1 MMRSS
6 QDDVPQLALIFVET
20 DMSLFGG
27 DGVKPGLS
35 SYESDTSESSFTP
48 SSPPVVGIADVH
60 DAQEAQP
67 VYTPV
72 QINVDDDIVTDAD
85 SSENEFDES
94 DEEDEDEE
102 PARPNRF
109 HGTPQTWEE
118 HTEADRRIAES
129 IEQMENSDLS
139 AHLYNAHMLKRRL
152 QRPAQDLARLEMW
165 QSKDEWLMPEKD
177 LKYTDAAGLVQDA
190 IVPPPDW
197 TAWPVPP
204 TELPDYSEKLDSGLV
219 RGQADEWAIESTS
232 KHDAGEELREE
243 LLAVFLRIAK
253 DQWNM
258 RDASSSTSDADN
270 DPETSRSRSPSESAR
285 LSQPSSARTDAEMEA
300 YSDPYEENAEHESN
314 MEQTQ
319 QYGKKRG
326 RKKQPDT
333 FTKPVVLADDAKAQQ
348 LLQPSIQSIMNKLDD
363 LALAICRMQLNQ
375 IRDEDS
381 AGSSMSEF
389 TSGAESSGRE
399 SRPLSRA
406 RSRTASSL
414 RRPRTRSSSRASL
427 IRTNRVVEQSTQE
440 KDTNAMDS
448 DATSGG
454 ASDWEAS
461 SQAIGKRKRRRPSGS
476 VSDAGSTIE
485 DEEMGRGLMDWSEVL
500 GLAAVRGWDKA
511 AVARTAQ
518 RCAALFGESMSFIP
532 YDESLASQS
541 APKPIW
547 FTPSTPAATSLLSS
561 TKPPTSERPLS
572 QFNTLRCPHTDCYA
586 HKHEFES
593 LNRVAEHCYR
603 VHGYDPNIN
612 DAENEEKVASC
623 VHIDGFLQPVTEKPG
638 WVRHGR
644 RTTGNGSKKQS
655 KGKDSSFGALEAA
668 VSGEE

>member
-1 MMRSS
+1 
-6 QDDVPQLALIFVET
+6 
-20 DMSLFGG
+20 MSLFGG
-27 DGVKPGLS
+27 DSAKPWLS
-35 SYESDTSESSFTP
+35 SYESDTSESSFAP
-48 SSPPVVGIADVH
+48 SSPPVVGVADVH

-67 VYTPV
+67 VDTSV
-72 QINVDDDIVTDAD
+72 QTNVDGDIVTDAESNGD
-85 SSENEFDES
+85 EFDES

-102 PARPNRF
+102 PVRPNRF

-118 HTEADRRIAES
+118 YTEAERRIAES
-129 IEQMENSDLS
+129 LEQMENSDLS

-204 TELPDYSEKLDSGLV
+204 AELPDYNEKSDSRLV

-258 RDASSSTSDADN
+258 RDISSSTSDADN

-285 LSQPSSARTDAEMEA
+285 FSRPSSASRADAETKA
-300 YSDPYEENAEHESN
+300 YSGAYGEAAGHESN
-314 MEQTQ
+314 TDQTHE
-319 QYGKKRG
+319 YGKRRG
-326 RKKQPDT
+326 RKKQLDT
-333 FTKPVVLADDAKAQQ
+333 FTKPVVLADDARAKQ

-389 TSGAESSGRE
+389 TSGAESSGHE

-406 RSRTASSL
+406 RSRTASSR

-427 IRTNRVVEQSTQE
+427 ARANRAVEQNRQD

-461 SQAIGKRKRRRPSGS
+461 SQALGERKRRRSSGS
-476 VSDAGSTIE
+476 VGDGDSIIE

-511 AVARTAQ
+511 AVERTAQ

-532 YDESLASQS
+532 YDESLASRS
-541 APKPIW
+541 ASKPIW
-547 FTPSTPAATSLLSS
+547 YTPSTPAATSLLSS
-561 TKPPTSERPLS
+561 TKPPASERPLS

-586 HKHEFES
+586 HEHDFES
-593 LNRVAEHCYR
+593 PNRVAEHCYR
-603 VHGYDPNIN
+603 VHGYDPDIN
-612 DAENEEKVASC
+612 DIENEEKVAGC
-623 VHIDGFLQPVTEKPG
+623 VHIDGFLQPITEKPG

-644 RTTGNGSKKQS
+644 ETTRDERKKQS
-655 KGKDSSFGALEAA
+655 RGKDNSPGALETAIGA
-668 VSGEE
+668 EE

>member
-1 MMRSS
+1 
-6 QDDVPQLALIFVET
+6 
-20 DMSLFGG
+20 MSLFGG
-27 DGVKPGLS
+27 DSAKPRLS
-35 SYESDTSESSFTP
+35 SYESDTSESSFAP

-60 DAQEAQP
+60 VAQEAQP
-67 VYTPV
+67 VNTPV
-72 QINVDDDIVTDAD
+72 QINIEYDTVADAD
-85 SSENEFDES
+85 SSEDDFDQSDE
-94 DEEDEDEE
+94 DEEDEE
-102 PARPNRF
+102 PTRPNRF

-129 IEQMENSDLS
+129 LEQMQNSDLS

-165 QSKDEWLMPEKD
+165 QSRDEWLMPEKD
-177 LKYTDAAGLVQDA
+177 LKYTDAAGLVQEA

-204 TELPDYSEKLDSGLV
+204 TELPDYSEKLDRGLV
-219 RGQADEWAIESTS
+219 RGQADEWAIESTG
-232 KHDAGEELREE
+232 KQDAGEELREE

-258 RDASSSTSDADN
+258 RDASSSGSDSDN
-270 DPETSRSRSPSESAR
+270 GPETSRSRSPSESAR
-285 LSQPSSARTDAEMEA
+285 FSRPSSASCADAETSA
-300 YSDPYEENAEHESN
+300 YSSAYGETAGHEFN
-314 MEQTQ
+314 TEQTQ

-326 RKKQPDT
+326 RKKQLGT

-363 LALAICRMQLNQ
+363 LALTICRMQLNQ

-406 RSRTASSL
+406 RSRTTSSH

-427 IRTNRVVEQSTQE
+427 VRANHVVEQSTQD

-461 SQAIGKRKRRRPSGS
+461 SQALGERKRRRLSGS
-476 VSDAGSTIE
+476 VSDAGSIIE

-511 AVARTAQ
+511 ALARTAQ

-532 YDESLASQS
+532 YDESLASRS

-547 FTPSTPAATSLLSS
+547 YTPSTPAATSLLSS
-561 TKPPTSERPLS
+561 TKPPSSERPLFR
-572 QFNTLRCPHTDCYA
+572 FNTLRCPHTDCYA
-586 HKHEFES
+586 HEHDFES
-593 LNRVAEHCYR
+593 PNRVAEHCYR
-603 VHGYDPNIN
+603 VHGYDP
-612 DAENEEKVASC
+612 DVDDVENEEKVASC
-623 VHIDGFLQPVTEKPG
+623 VHIDGFLQPITEKPG

-644 RTTGNGSKKQS
+644 ETTGNKSKKQS
-655 KGKDSSFGALEAA
+655 KGKGSSQVAFEAA
-668 VSGEE
+668 VSTEE

>member
-1 MMRSS
+1 
-6 QDDVPQLALIFVET
+6 
-20 DMSLFGG
+20 MSLFGG
-27 DGVKPGLS
+27 DSAKPWLS
-35 SYESDTSESSFTP
+35 SYESDTSESSFAP
-48 SSPPVVGIADVH
+48 SSPPVIGVADVH
-60 DAQEAQP
+60 DAQKAQP
-67 VYTPV
+67 VNTPV
-72 QINVDDDIVTDAD
+72 QIDVDDDIVTDAD
-85 SSENEFDES
+85 SSEDEYDES

-118 HTEADRRIAES
+118 HTEADRRITES
-129 IEQMENSDLS
+129 LEQMENTNLS

-152 QRPAQDLARLEMW
+152 RRPAQDLARLKMW

-219 RGQADEWAIESTS
+219 RGQADEWAIKSTS
-232 KHDAGEELREE
+232 KQDAGEELREE

-258 RDASSSTSDADN
+258 RDVSSSASDADD
-270 DPETSRSRSPSESAR
+270 DPETSRSRSPSEFAR
-285 LSQPSSARTDAEMEA
+285 LLRPSSASRADAETKA
-300 YSDPYEENAEHESN
+300 YSGAYREAAGHESN
-314 MEQTQ
+314 KDQTRP
-319 QYGKKRG
+319 YGKKRG
-326 RKKQPDT
+326 RKKQLDT
-333 FTKPVVLADDAKAQQ
+333 FTKPVILADDAKAQQ

-375 IRDEDS
+375 IRDENS

-389 TSGAESSGRE
+389 TSGAESTGRE

-406 RSRTASSL
+406 RSRTTSSR

-427 IRTNRVVEQSTQE
+427 VRANRVVEQSTQD

-461 SQAIGKRKRRRPSGS
+461 SQALGERKRRRPSGS
-476 VSDAGSTIE
+476 VSDAGSIIE

-532 YDESLASQS
+532 YNESLASQS

-547 FTPSTPAATSLLSS
+547 YTPSTPAATSLLSS
-561 TKPPTSERPLS
+561 TKPPASEHPLS

-586 HKHEFES
+586 HEYDFES
-593 LNRVAEHCYR
+593 PNRVAEHCYR

-612 DAENEEKVASC
+612 DAEKEEKVTGC
-623 VHIDGFLQPVTEKPG
+623 VHIDGFLQPITEKPG
-638 WVRHGR
+638 CVRHGR
-644 RTTGNGSKKQS
+644 ETTGNGSKKQS
-655 KGKDSSFGALEAA
+655 KGKDSSLGALETA
-668 VSGEE
+668 VSAEE